1 MMSIADTAL
10 RPSVLVAPPLGV
22 SQAVASGAGR
32 ALQHLPDQ
40 LLRAM
45 VDGLRTHADDLSPG
59 VLFRRHRSG
68 GCAVGITLRELAP
81 DSFDFGWFRFW
92 LWQRWRRGVER
103 DVARRFPR
111 LKHLQWHFD
120 AAVSQLD
127 DAGYPQPAKDVGL
140 WLAASAEAELG
151 SRRSAVPEDRPLPR
165 RTSRRTRRRAGSR
178 TRAREQAEAGS
189 RTQPDREASR
199 WSWRT

>member
-1 MMSIADTAL
+1 MMGIGSDTTI

-22 SQAVASGAGR
+22 SGALASRAGR
-32 ALQHLPDQ
+32 ALQHLPEE

-45 VDGLRTHADDLSPG
+45 ARGLRAHADDLAPG
-59 VLFRRHRSG
+59 VLFRSHSSG

-81 DSFDFGWFRFW
+81 EAFDFGWLRFW

-120 AAVSQLD
+120 EAVTELKE
-127 DAGYPQPAKDVGL
+127 ARYPQPAKAVGL
-140 WLAASAEAELG
+140 WLAASAEAELR
-151 SRRSAVPEDRPLPR
+151 SRRSAVAEARSLPT
-165 RTSRRTRRRAGSR
+165 RTAHRTHRSANAPARRR
-178 TRAREQAEAGS
+178 EPDAETN
-189 RTQPDREASR
+189 RNQHEPEAYR
-199 WSWRT
+199 WS